1 MGLFHEVV
9 YTFTIGCKIVFLA
22 YISAFFNSLTQLRNE
37 KQLKSETK
45 SLIFRFNQ
53 KSLNDFNFKN
63 GIKPKNSLFL
73 FFTKHKHTKLGLNKN
88 LFKQTAI
95 YGLATVFPR
104 MLSFFLVRLYTG
116 ILPTG
121 EYGEVS
127 IVLSWMVFLNV
138 VLSYGME
145 TAFFRFYNSESDKQ
159 NVIATSTI
167 SIFWSSIIFLFG
179 ALIFRGTLA
188 SWANVDVQYVTY
200 AIWILVL
207 DALVIVP
214 FSKLR
219 ANQKPMLYAIIKIG
233 NVAVNLVLN
242 LFFLT
247 LLPTIAA
254 ASPNS
259 FIGNLYVENYEI
271 GYIFVSNLAASLL
284 TLLVLS
290 PNYLSL
296 TRKFDKVLWKKRMQY
311 GLPIL
316 VAGIAFAVN
325 EHFDKILLDKWLP
338 ENVAKSEVGAYSAC
352 YKLGLFMVLF
362 ATAFRLGIEPFFFS
376 HSNHENAPQT
386 YAMITKYFVIFG
398 SLILLGVIVF
408 ADVLKFL
415 LLDNKSYWE
424 AMKVVPLIILANF
437 FLGIYNNL
445 SVWYKLTDRTKMGAY
460 ISIVGAILTLVLN
473 YLLIPKF
480 SYYGSAIAT
489 IVAYGSMM
497 FISYILGNRYFPI
510 PYDMEKI
517 GGYLGLSIVFS
528 AISFYGFRENYFV
541 GIPLL
546 LLFMYFVY
554 HNEKV
559 IILSIIKRKK

>member
-1 MGLFHEVV
+1 MGL
-9 YTFTIGCKIVFLA
+9 Y
-22 YISAFFNSLTQLRNE
+22 
-37 KQLKSETK
+37 KS
-45 SLIFRFNQ
+45 
-53 KSLNDFNFKN
+53 
-63 GIKPKNSLFL
+63 
-73 FFTKHKHTKLGLNKN
+73 

-95 YGLATVFPR
+95 YGLATVLPR
-104 MLSFFLVRLYTG
+104 MLSFLLVRLYTG

-127 IVLSWMVFLNV
+127 IVLSWMVFFNV

-145 TAFFRFYNSESDKQ
+145 TAFFRFYNSETDKE

-188 SWANVDVQYVTY
+188 SLANVEVQYITY

-219 ANQKPMLYAIIKIG
+219 ANQRPMLYAIIKIG
-233 NVAVNLVLN
+233 NVAVNLLLN
-242 LFFLT
+242 LFFL
-247 LLPTIAA
+247 LWLPKIAA
-254 ASPNS
+254 SNPNS

-296 TRKFDKVLWKKRMQY
+296 TRKFDNALWKKMMQY

-325 EHFDKILLDKWLP
+325 EHFDKILLGYWLP

-376 HSNHENAPQT
+376 HSNHEKAPQT

-415 LLDNKSYWE
+415 LLHDKSYWE

-460 ISIVGAILTLVLN
+460 ISIVGAVLTLVLN

-489 IVAYGSMM
+489 IAAYGSMM
-497 FISYILGNRYFPI
+497 FISYVMGNKYYPI

-554 HNEKV
+554 HNEKAT
-559 IILSIIKRKK
+559 IQTIIKRKK